1 MEIKVQEINH
11 PKLVSDENKY
21 KNYQR
26 IEVPFLEKEMN
37 DLILMRTQEVADME
51 AKKKL

>member
-1 MEIKVQEINH
+1 MH
-11 PKLVSDENKY
+11 PENKY

-37 DLILMRTQEVADME
+37 DLIMLRKQEVADME